1 MLLWAITQDSG
12 LVSCLWWKPLA
23 DFRLEV
29 FPEVIAL
36 ELAQGDWTYTRMY
49 YYVYLL
55 IGINQHLSGYRSS
68 TT

>member
-1 MLLWAITQDSG
+1 MLLCAITQDS
-12 LVSCLWWKPLA
+12 LVSCLQWKPLA
-23 DFRLEV
+23 EFKLEV

-49 YYVYLL
+49 HYVYLL